1 MSEIDD
7 ATQKLQEKE
16 EQFNQI
22 LAEFEEYNT
31 QIMYLAIYS
40 QWIRFKKQSQTREE
54 LLEQQNAALQ
64 KEITELTQSLQD
76 KTQEL
81 TETQAQLQEAEDKLI
96 NASPETV
103 DTQ

>member
-54 LLEQQNAALQ
+54 LLEQQNAAFQ

-96 NASPETV
+96 NASPETA

>member
-31 QIMYLAIYS
+31 QIIYLAIYS

-54 LLEQQNAALQ
+54 LLEQQNAAFQ

-96 NASPETV
+96 NASPETA